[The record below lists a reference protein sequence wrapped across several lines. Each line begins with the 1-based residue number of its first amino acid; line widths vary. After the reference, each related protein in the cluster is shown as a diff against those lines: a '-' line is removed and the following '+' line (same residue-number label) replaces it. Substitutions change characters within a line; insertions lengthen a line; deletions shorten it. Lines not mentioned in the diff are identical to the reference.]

1 MILKC
6 SLCGREFDI
15 KDDLLECPY
24 CNETLFFEYNVSEYK
39 RGLYFDR
46 EDKSIWRYNLIPAN
60 RRCKVS
66 LGEGY
71 TYIHRARNI
80 SRYLNYDGEIYFK
93 DETLNP
99 TGSFV
104 DRGVSVAISNIKC
117 RRYNIV
123 STISPGNIGA
133 SLAAY
138 SSKAGIKAKIYIPSE
153 IERGKLYQVL
163 IYGGETHVIRNI
175 DEGIEGI
182 LRLWN
187 ENKIY
192 PLLPNNP
199 YYLEGIKTIS
209 YEVVEDLN
217 MNTPDI
223 VIVPMGSGGLIYAI
237 WKGFKELYEMELI
250 NRLPKMVGVQ
260 VEGASPIVDMI
271 LGESIEKNIE
281 IPELTLSKPL
291 NKILAI
297 EAIKD
302 SKGYA
307 VRVEYDKVIQDLRRI
322 ANYEGIFVEIA
333 AATTVTAL
341 EKIIDKNNPG
351 SILCILTG
359 HGLKDPVTV
368 RELVR
373 NIIRELD
380 VDVFEKRGIGRTKIK
395 ILEAILKGETYGY
408 SIWKYLDSRGIKIR
422 LPTVYQH
429 LNELDKMGLIKLVSK
444 RGLGRQ
450 MAIYKLTEKG
460 EKLLRYML

>member
-1 MILKC
+1 MLLRC
-6 SLCGREFDI
+6 SLCKRDFDV
-15 KDDLLECPY
+15 KHDLLECPY
-24 CNETLFFEYNVSEYK
+24 CNETLFFEYEDEYK
-39 RGLYFDR
+39 RGLYFDK
-46 EDKSIWRYNLIPAN
+46 EDKSIWRFNLLPIN
-60 RRCKVS
+60 RKCKVS

-71 TYIHRARNI
+71 TYMHIARNI
-80 SRYLNYDGEIYFK
+80 SKYLKYEGEIYLK

-104 DRGVSVAISNIKC
+104 DRGVSIAISSIKC
-117 RRYNIV
+117 RGYKIV

-163 IYGGETHVIRNI
+163 IYGGETHVIRDI
-175 DEGIEGI
+175 DEGIQYI
-182 LRLWN
+182 LRMWN
-187 ENKIY
+187 ENSIY

-209 YEVVEDLN
+209 YEIAEDLN
-217 MNTPDI
+217 MNIPDVI
-223 VIVPMGSGGLIYAI
+223 IVPMGSGGLIYAI
-237 WKGFKELYEMELI
+237 WKGFKELHRLELI
-250 NRLPKMVGVQ
+250 DKLPRMIGVQ

-271 LGESIEKNIE
+271 LGESIEKSIE
-281 IPELTLSKPL
+281 VPELTLSKPL

-297 EAIKD
+297 EAIKE
-302 SKGYA
+302 SRGYA
-307 VRVEYDKVIQDLRRI
+307 IRVEYDKVIQDLRRI

-333 AATTVTAL
+333 AATTITAL
-341 EKIIDKNNPG
+341 EKVLDLINPE

-380 VDVFEKRGIGRTKIK
+380 VDVFEKRGVGRTKIR

-408 SIWKYLDSRGIKIR
+408 SIWKYLNSRGIKIR

-460 EKLLRYML
+460 EKLLRYLL